1 MPIVSAC
8 SSMAGSSSS
17 ELMTSSW
24 RSAGAI
30 GRCSTCRRSV
40 SVSQTRR
47 RARPMKSSPD
57 RDRALG
63 TPGTIDPLP
72 PALSSMWRL
81 CKLGYRCEPRLMVVA
96 FVLSQL
102 AALPDAL
109 LALWLMLLGKG
120 VLEHRPG
127 MVEGAAI
134 GLGVS
139 TAATWFLRTVST
151 RVQRRFRDK
160 VTIALESHVARLQAS
175 VATIAHQERPE
186 YLDRLSM
193 LRNQVFVL
201 DHMYMSLFS
210 TLGWILR
217 LGVTMALLASIH
229 PALIL
234 LAVFAVP
241 TVLTSTWRPGVERS
255 AQERGAQTNRLA
267 RHLFTIATTAAPGK
281 EVRVTGIGERLV
293 TERRAAWERGY
304 GPVAAARW
312 GSALWYALAWA
323 IFGFAYVG
331 AVVFVS
337 SGLGAPASAVLLVL
351 AAGARLSGYIGAT
364 VGEIGFL
371 RGFWADGS
379 RRLAW
384 LEDYAAS
391 IAASGDLP
399 VPTVVRRGIRLENV
413 SFAYPGTS
421 RVVLDNVSVNLP
433 AGAVVAI
440 VGENGAGKTTLVKL
454 LAKMYEP
461 SSGSILIDDTPLARV
476 PAREWRA
483 RLAGAFQDF
492 FRFEFRAR
500 HSVGLGDVPRMDDEP
515 AVLAA
520 VERAGAGDVVAHL
533 PLGLDT
539 QLGATWPGGAELSF
553 GQWQKLA
560 LARGFMRD
568 QPLLLVLD
576 EPTAALDAETEHAL
590 FERYAAAAHGG
601 DHSAVGRITVLV
613 SHRFST
619 VRMADLI
626 VVLDGA
632 RLVEFGTHE
641 ELMARGGQYAELYG
655 IQAAAYR

>member
-1 MPIVSAC
+1 MKPSETT
-8 SSMAGSSSS
+8 MA
-17 ELMTSSW
+17 
-24 RSAGAI
+24 
-30 GRCSTCRRSV
+30 
-40 SVSQTRR
+40 
-47 RARPMKSSPD
+47 
-57 RDRALG
+57 
-63 TPGTIDPLP
+63 PLP
-72 PALSSMWRL
+72 PALASMWRL
-81 CKLGYRCEPRLMVVA
+81 CKLGYRSEPRMMVAA

-127 MVEGAAI
+127 MVQGAAI

-139 TAATWFLRTVST
+139 VAATWFLRTVST

-160 VTIALESHVARLQAS
+160 VTIALESHVAQLQAT

-186 YLDRLSM
+186 YLDRLSV

-201 DHMYMSLFS
+201 DHMYVSVFS

-217 LGVTMALLASIH
+217 LGITMALLASVH
-229 PALIL
+229 PALML
-234 LAVFAVP
+234 LVVFAVP
-241 TVLTSTWRPGVERS
+241 TVLTSTWRPEVERS

-267 RHLFTIATTAAPGK
+267 RHLFTIATTAPPGK

-293 TERRAAWERGY
+293 TERRAAWEQWSR
-304 GPVAAARW
+304 PVAAARW
-312 GSALWYALAWA
+312 GSAWWHALAWA
-323 IFGFAYVG
+323 VFGCAYAG

-337 SGLGAPASAVLLVL
+337 YGLRAPASSVLLVL
-351 AAGARLSGYIGAT
+351 AAGARLSAYICAT

-371 RGFWADGS
+371 RGFWMDGS

-391 IAASGDLP
+391 VAALGDLP
-399 VPTVVRRGIRLENV
+399 VPAVLRNGVRLDHV

-421 RVVLDNVSVNLP
+421 RLVLEDISVTLP

-454 LAKMYEP
+454 LSKMYEP
-461 SSGSILIDDTPLARV
+461 SSGAIFVDDTPLARV
-476 PAREWRA
+476 PAGEWRT
-483 RLAGAFQDF
+483 RLAGTFQDF
-492 FRFEFRAR
+492 FRFEFRAG
-500 HSVGLGDVPRMDDEP
+500 HTVGLGDVPRLDDEP
-515 AVLAA
+515 AVVAA
-520 VERAGAGDVVAHL
+520 VDRAGAGDVVAHL
-533 PLGLDT
+533 TSGLDT
-539 QLGATWPGGAELSF
+539 QLGPTWPSGVELSF

-590 FERYAAAAHGG
+590 FEHYAAAAHGTG
-601 DHSAVGRITVLV
+601 DSGRITILV

-632 RLVEFGTHE
+632 RLVEVGTHD
-641 ELMARGGQYAELYG
+641 ELMAKGGQYSELYG